1 MRRIVIADAL
11 SRGAL
16 HFYCGGSS
24 VLIDAY
30 SQEENGNSPLPEE
43 IKLSLSESCGK
54 FKDIK
59 AVLYT
64 EAKTSRWC
72 SDVLGLRAVGA
83 DCEHL
88 IDTFSFGYLT
98 AQRYMSEE
106 SKNCAWLLTT
116 DGLSVLIC
124 GNAGREDIAA
134 FATKLQGNVTH
145 AFISVSALLNG
156 DVTSALR
163 ERGVGHLFLYHMPAV
178 LSDEDTSRLN
188 KRVNKLIKLGFV
200 VRIINSYPSGIIL

>member
-43 IKLSLSESCGK
+43 IKLSLSESRGK

-83 DCEHL
+83 DCEPL

-98 AQRYMSEE
+98 AQRYMSKEG
-106 SKNCAWLLTT
+106 KICAWLLRT
-116 DGLSVLIC
+116 DGLSVVVC
-124 GNAGREDIAA
+124 GNAGHEDIITFAA
-134 FATKLQGNVTH
+134 QLPEGVTH
-145 AFISVSALLNG
+145 AFVSVLALLNG
-156 DVTSALR
+156 NVTSALQK
-163 ERGVGHLFLYHMPAV
+163 RGVSHLFLYHMPV
-178 LSDEDTSRLN
+178 MLSDEDTSRLN
-188 KRVNKLIKLGFV
+188 KRVNKLTKFGFV
-200 VRIINSYPSGIIL
+200 VRIINSYPSGIII